1 MTLKEKVNAELKASV
16 ISIAEGIEKA
26 ASGEELAEYLEDVL
40 DVEIS
45 IGGDFRYRGV
55 EIQLAF
61 GGPNIYFNTN
71 TGEVKGYWGTD
82 KFSWCVKSFAVDAV
96 DDYFE
101 EYYNSCR

>member
-1 MTLKEKVNAELKASV
+1 MALKEKVNAELKASV
-16 ISIAEGIEKA
+16 ISIAEEIEEV
-26 ASGEELAEYLEDVL
+26 ASGDYEQLAEFLEGVL
-40 DVEIS
+40 DVKIA
-45 IGGDFRYRGV
+45 
-55 EIQLAF
+55 LAV
-61 GGPNIYFNTN
+61 GGPGIYFDTN